1 MVTTRDPLHT
11 YRLAE
16 LVRDCVAGRLAATTA
31 GAPAR
36 TVIVTGE
43 VAHDDCECGLLTIA
57 VQEEFLTDAFPEP
70 REGAQLSDASPC
82 GGGRAVISLQ
92 VSMQRC
98 SPDDSATDEPP
109 PVEELQ
115 TAARESIIDAW
126 EIRTGLRCCLGE
138 LATTNDP
145 DTNGRWLTDYLIGTT
160 TYTGAE
166 GYCQGSVTPVSLG
179 IVNSCADCGDGPS

>member
-16 LVRDCVAGRLAATTA
+16 LVRDCVAGRLASTAA

-43 VAHDDCECGLLTIA
+43 IAHDDCECGLLAIGIET
-57 VQEEFLTDAFPEP
+57 EFLTDSFPVEQD
-70 REGAQLSDASPC
+70 GAQVSSSTPC
-82 GGGRAVISLQ
+82 GGGRAVVNLV

-98 SPDDSATDEPP
+98 SPNDAMSEEPP
-109 PVEELQ
+109 PPEELQ
-115 TAARESIIDAW
+115 QAARESVEDAH
-126 EIRTGLRCCLGE
+126 EIRTGLKCCLGE
-138 LATTNDP
+138 LAATTDP
-145 DTNGRWLTDYLIGTT
+145 ETNGRWLTDFQIGTT

-166 GYCQGSVTPVSLG
+166 GYCQGSTTPVALG
-179 IVNSCADCGDGPS
+179 IINSCPDCGDGTS